1 MFKKTYAENLPALE
15 GKQQWDIVDPGFK
28 LSPPVQNK
36 AAPGRPRKTRIKPT
50 SEGKGL
56 GPRKRKC
63 KRCGGLGHLLKTC
76 KKAIDPAFGE
86 EDAHWGA
93 DNAEEDPPNQ
103 NADLHDKQ
111 QEEEE
116 AYSEDEAPVQPAGED
131 EAPVQPAGADDAPVQ
146 PAGAQDAPVEPHSE
160 TNETATQAST
170 VQSTPRKNYKKA
182 AERGASPM
190 AISKKRK
197 LNTSTSL
204 EEEPCSVTGSNVDAR
219 VAACEEQV
227 LPPVVP
233 QVPVKLTRSRA
244 REMTIPASNTRSK
257 KAKYGK

>member
-1 MFKKTYAENLPALE
+1 M
-15 GKQQWDIVDPGFK
+15 
-28 LSPPVQNK
+28 
-36 AAPGRPRKTRIKPT
+36 
-50 SEGKGL
+50 
-56 GPRKRKC
+56 
-63 KRCGGLGHLLKTC
+63 GHLLKTC

-116 AYSEDEAPVQPAGED
+116 PYSEDEAPVQPVGED

-170 VQSTPRKNYKKA
+170 VQR
-182 AERGASPM
+182 
-190 AISKKRK
+190 
-197 LNTSTSL
+197 
-204 EEEPCSVTGSNVDAR
+204 
-219 VAACEEQV
+219 
-227 LPPVVP
+227 
-233 QVPVKLTRSRA
+233 
-244 REMTIPASNTRSK
+244 
-257 KAKYGK
+257 